1 MHITLPFNLFPDK
14 LINYIIIY
22 FRHILWKPK
31 DTSELDTYFHMSV
44 NQLKAGAVLSYVSIA
59 LNNVIGLLYTPY
71 MLRTLGQ
78 NEYGLYSLVA
88 SVVSYLTVLDLGFAN
103 AIVRYTAKFRAEGK
117 VTEQYEMFGMFF
129 VLYCLIGVVTFIIGL
144 CLCFNVEA
152 LFGTTMNSE
161 DLEKIRIMMFLMVF
175 NIAFTFP
182 MSIWGAII
190 TAYENFVFQK
200 MINIVRIILNPIVM
214 VVLLYWGYKAIA
226 MVVVL
231 TLFNMATLL
240 INAWYCKSNIKIK
253 IKIRF
258 AHFKWGFLREVSIYS
273 FWIFLNTIMDR
284 IYWNTGQ
291 FILGIYNGATAIAIY
306 AVAIQL
312 VHIFIN
318 FSTAITG
325 VFLPKVTALVT
336 RQNSE
341 KEVSD
346 LFVKTGRAQYLIML
360 FMLTGFILFGRQF
373 IVLWAGAD
381 YVESYT
387 ITLLFFLPLIV
398 PLIQNLGITILQA
411 RNQMKFRSLFYTGI
425 SILSLGISIPL
436 AKAYGGI
443 GCAIGT
449 SIALIAGQIVGMNI
463 YYYKKIHIDIPL
475 FWKEIGKMSI
485 APIAFSMLCW
495 FLLKHVDTNNVVSLA
510 LAIITFTILYQFV
523 IWFMSM
529 NSYEKNLISSPVI
542 MLYHKIIRK

>member
-1 MHITLPFNLFPDK
+1 
-14 LINYIIIY
+14 
-22 FRHILWKPK
+22 
-31 DTSELDTYFHMSV
+31 MSID
-44 NQLKAGAVLSYVSIA
+44 QLKAGAVLSYISIA

-71 MLRTLGQ
+71 MLRMLGQ

-103 AIVRYTAKFRAEGK
+103 TIVRYTAKFRAERK
-117 VTEQYEMFGMFF
+117 VVEQYEMFGMFL
-129 VLYCLIGVVTFIIGL
+129 VLYCLIGIITFVIGL
-144 CLCFNVEA
+144 GLCFNVEA

-161 DLEKIRIMMFLMVF
+161 DLEKIRIMMYLMVF
-175 NIAFTFP
+175 NVAFTFP

-190 TAYENFVFQK
+190 TAYEDFVFQK
-200 MINIVRIILNPIVM
+200 MVNIIRIILNPIVM

-231 TLFNMATLL
+231 TVFNMATLI
-240 INAWYCKSNIKIK
+240 INAWYCKSHIK

-284 IYWNTGQ
+284 FYWNTGQ
-291 FILGIYNGATAIAIY
+291 LILGIYSGATAIAIY

-312 VHIFIN
+312 VHIYIN

-325 VFLPKVTALVT
+325 VFLPKITALVT
-336 RQNSE
+336 KKDGE

-346 LFVKTGRAQYLIML
+346 LFIKTGRVQYLVML
-360 FMLTGFILFGRQF
+360 FMLIGFILFGRQF
-373 IVLWAGAD
+373 IILWADSD
-381 YVESYT
+381 YAESYT
-387 ITLLFFLPLIV
+387 ISLLFFIPLIV

-411 RNQMKFRSLFYTGI
+411 RNQMKFRSLLYTGI
-425 SILSLGISIPL
+425 SVLSLGISISL
-436 AKAYGGI
+436 SKVYGGI

-449 SIALIAGQIVGMNI
+449 SISLIVGQIIAMNN
-463 YYYKKIHIDIPL
+463 YYYKKVHIDIPL

-485 APIAFSMLCW
+485 APITFAIPCW
-495 FLLKHVDTNNVVSLA
+495 FLLKYIELNNVINLVFV
-510 LAIITFTILYQFV
+510 IIAFTILYQFV

-529 NSYEKNLISSPVI
+529 NAYEKHLIASSAINLF
-542 MLYHKIIRK
+542 HKIVKK

>member
-1 MHITLPFNLFPDK
+1 
-14 LINYIIIY
+14 
-22 FRHILWKPK
+22 
-31 DTSELDTYFHMSV
+31 MSV
-44 NQLKAGAVLSYVSIA
+44 NQLKAGAVLSYISIA

-71 MLRTLGQ
+71 MLRMLGQ

-144 CLCFNVEA
+144 GLCFNVEA
-152 LFGTTMNSE
+152 LFGTTMSNE

-175 NIAFTFP
+175 NLAFTFP

-200 MINIVRIILNPIVM
+200 MVNIVRIILNPIVM

-240 INAWYCKSNIKIK
+240 INAWFCKSNIK

-336 RQNSE
+336 KQNSE

-360 FMLTGFILFGRQF
+360 FVLIGFILFGKQF

-485 APIAFSMLCW
+485 APIAFAMLCW
-495 FLLKHVDTNNVVSLA
+495 FLLKHIDTNNVVSLT